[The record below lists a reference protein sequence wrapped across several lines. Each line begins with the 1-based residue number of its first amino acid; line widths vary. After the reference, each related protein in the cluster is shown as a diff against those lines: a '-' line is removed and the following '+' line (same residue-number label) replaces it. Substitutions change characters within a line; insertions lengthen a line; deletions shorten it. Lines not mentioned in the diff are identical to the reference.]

1 MKKAIK
7 TILVVLFLFGLSACI
22 EINETQDEKPVIY
35 LYPEEETEVN
45 VVLNYAGELTTT
57 YPLYDEENGWTV
69 TAYPDGTLIDEYGQE
84 YNYLYWEGT
93 SEVEYDFSSGFCVK
107 GSEAAEFLEEALE
120 KLGLTRKEANEF
132 IVYWLPQL
140 QENEYNIISFQD
152 EAYTSNAV
160 LEVDPAPDTI
170 IRVFMAYK
178 PSSTYVDIE
187 PQELISLERIGFTL
201 VEWGGAKVNN

>member
-57 YPLYDEENGWTV
+57 YPLYDEENGWTI
-69 TAYPDGTLIDEYGQE
+69 TAYPDGTLIDEYGLE

-140 QENEYNIISFQD
+140 QENEYNIISFQN
-152 EAYTSNAV
+152 EAYTGNAV

-187 PQELISLERIGFTL
+187 PQELISIERVGFTL